1 VTATLPRAHV
11 ESDISPLPE
20 HAAVLARWHGLRRI
34 AGVVTLALAAFSGV
48 ILEWPILAVI
58 VALGAGIAVDASIA
72 LSSGRSRVGPTLV
85 ADISLTGAGLVVAA
99 VPAAAAG
106 VVVAYFV
113 LVTTVLGT
121 TRSAWRIGAYAVAV
135 GIAASVASL
144 LTDTTSDVHV
154 RSAVSGVITVTV
166 FGLLTIAM
174 AREYALARTLGG
186 VTVGRRIEIADAVAL
201 ASKALVAEDDARALG
216 SALDAIREAM
226 DVSAVFV
233 ERNVEDP
240 ALGLAAVVVE
250 RSADPATVHPSLDVR
265 SKVPWSAMP
274 GARSHLEGGAPF
286 FYRVEEARGTAA
298 DRGGDGGLHVE
309 VDIPII
315 LRDEWIGVIGAADR
329 DPDRLWRTDD
339 LALLRTMADLTAA
352 FWQRREDA
360 RVRDSL
366 IGSLDGRLRYEEAI
380 ARASQAL
387 LGEHAIDLQPAL
399 VAVGSA
405 AGVDELFV
413 TETVVG
419 PDGTPEAVVVGAW
432 ASPGST
438 ARYAVGTSW
447 RYGDQPDVQSALQR
461 GEMTRRR
468 ARHDV
473 SELIAGVEVAGA
485 WHGSVGFVVSGGDHV
500 WRTRDEAFLRT
511 FADIIGAFHERAQ
524 NRARLEA
531 SLASKDQ
538 LIASVSHELRSPLT
552 VVGGLAEELRS
563 AGDRLGDEERKELLA
578 VIATESSEMADL
590 VEDLLVAARSDDGAL
605 PVFPEPIDLALMART
620 VVDRLSIPDTHT
632 VKVADAAPVALGD
645 PVRVRQVIRNL
656 LTNAFR
662 YGGPHVTAAFGRSD
676 TMAWIDIHDD
686 GVGVPEEDRARV
698 FEAYGRS
705 RSAAQL
711 RSSVGLGLSLSRRLA
726 HLMGGDLSYVDG
738 PGCTFRFEVPLPQAD
753 A

>member
-1 VTATLPRAHV
+1 MTATLPRAHV
-11 ESDISPLPE
+11 EIEETPLPE
-20 HAAVLARWHGLRRI
+20 YAAVLTRWHGLRRL
-34 AGVVTLALAAFSGV
+34 AGIVTMALAAFSGV
-48 ILEWPILAVI
+48 VLQWPVLAVI
-58 VALGAGIAVDASIA
+58 TALGAGIAIDASIA
-72 LSSGRSRVGPTLV
+72 LSSDRSRVGPTLV
-85 ADISLTGAGLVVAA
+85 ADISLTGVGLAIAA
-99 VPAAAAG
+99 VPAAAVG

-113 LVTTVLGT
+113 LVTTILGT
-121 TRSAWRIGAYAVAV
+121 TRTAWRIGAYAVAV
-135 GIAASVASL
+135 GIGASVASL
-144 LTDTTSDVHV
+144 LTNTTSDIQV
-154 RSAVSGVITVTV
+154 RSLVSGVITVAV

-174 AREYALARTLGG
+174 AREYALARTQGG
-186 VTVGRRIEIADAVAL
+186 VTVGRRIEISDAVAQ

-216 SALDAIREAM
+216 SALDAIRDAM
-226 DVSAVFV
+226 GVSAVFV
-233 ERNVEDP
+233 ERNVDDP
-240 ALGLAAVVVE
+240 THGLAAVVVE
-250 RSADPATVHPSLDVR
+250 RSADPSTVHPSLDVR

-286 FYRVEEARGTAA
+286 FYRVEEARGTVA
-298 DRGGDGGLHVE
+298 DRGGEGGLHVE
-309 VDIPII
+309 VNIPIT
-315 LRDEWIGVIGAADR
+315 LRDEWVGVIGAADR

-339 LALLRTMADLTAA
+339 LTLLRTMADLTAA
-352 FWQRREDA
+352 FWQRMEDA

-366 IGSLDGRLRYEEAI
+366 IGTLDGRLRYEEAI

-387 LGEHAIDLQPAL
+387 LGEHAIDIQPAL

-419 PDGTPEAVVVGAW
+419 PDGTPHAVVVGAW

-438 ARYAVGTSW
+438 ARYAVDSSW

-461 GEMTRRR
+461 GEMTSRR

-500 WRTRDEAFLRT
+500 WRNRDEAFLRT

-563 AGDRLGDEERKELLA
+563 AGDRLGDEERSELLG

-605 PVFPEPIDLALMART
+605 PVFPERIDLALMTR
-620 VVDRLSIPDTHT
+620 VVLDRLSIPDTHI
-632 VKVADAAPVALGD
+632 VDVADAASAAYAD

-662 YGGPHVTAAFGRSD
+662 YGGGNVTATFGSSD
-676 TMAWIDIHDD
+676 TMAWIDVHDD
-686 GVGVPEEDRARV
+686 GSGVPEEDRAQV

-705 RSAAQL
+705 RSAL
-711 RSSVGLGLSLSRRLA
+711 PLKSSVGLGLSLSRRLA
-726 HLMGGDLSYVDG
+726 HLMGGELSYVDG
-738 PGCTFRFEVPLPQAD
+738 PGCTFRFEVPLPRAED
-753 A
+753 

>member
-11 ESDISPLPE
+11 ESDVSPLPE

-662 YGGPHVTAAFGRSD
+662 YGGPHVTATFGRSD

>member
-1 VTATLPRAHV
+1 MTATLPRAHV
-11 ESDISPLPE
+11 ESDATPLPE
-20 HAAVLARWHGLRRI
+20 HAAVLTRWHGLRRI
-34 AGVVTLALAAFSGV
+34 AGIVTLSLAAFSAV
-48 ILEWPILAVI
+48 ILEWPVLAII

-85 ADISLTGAGLVVAA
+85 ADISLTGVGLVIAT
-99 VPAAAAG
+99 VPAAAVG

-135 GIAASVASL
+135 GIVASIASL
-144 LTDTTSDVHV
+144 FTDTTSDIYV

-240 ALGLAAVVVE
+240 TLGLAAVVVE

-309 VDIPII
+309 VNVPIT

-352 FWQRREDA
+352 FWQRIEDA

-419 PDGTPEAVVVGAW
+419 PDGTPQAVVVGAW
-432 ASPGST
+432 LSPGSL
-438 ARYAVGTSW
+438 ARYAVDTSW
-447 RYGDQPDVQSALQR
+447 RYADQPDVQSALQR
-461 GEMTRRR
+461 GEMTKRR

-500 WRTRDEAFLRT
+500 WRNRDEAFLRT

-552 VVGGLAEELRS
+552 VVGGLAEELRT
-563 AGDRLGDEERKELLA
+563 AGDRLGDEERDELLA

-605 PVFPEPIDLALMART
+605 PVFPESIDLALMTRT

-632 VKVADAAPVALGD
+632 VKVADAAPVALAD

-662 YGGPHVTAAFGRSD
+662 YGGRNVTATFGCSD

-686 GVGVPEEDRARV
+686 GAGVPEEDRARV

-705 RSAAQL
+705 RSATQL

-726 HLMGGDLSYVDG
+726 HLMGGELSYVDG
-738 PGCTFRFEVPLPQAD
+738 PGCTFRFEVPLPKAD
-753 A
+753 S